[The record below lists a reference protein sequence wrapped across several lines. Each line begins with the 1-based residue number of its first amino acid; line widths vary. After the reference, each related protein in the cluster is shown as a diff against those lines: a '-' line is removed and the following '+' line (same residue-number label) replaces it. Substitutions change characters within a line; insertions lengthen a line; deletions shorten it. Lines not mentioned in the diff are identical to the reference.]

1 MCIYIMYIYNVY
13 IYTLYIYMCVY
24 HYIILCIILYA
35 NHTVRSAS
43 EVVATKKHTVRT

>member
-1 MCIYIMYIYNVY
+1 MYIYNV
-13 IYTLYIYMCVY
+13 YMCVY